1 MELIIKWEGK
11 EHSSREGADLFAFEI
26 KEPED
31 SKHLQIW
38 VSEDVQE
45 AIKDRYGDDFALV
58 QVVLGKARQHL
69 QTAAALDP
77 IVNIQVHDKTNPLG
91 ADLVSAVDLYC
102 HHLIGRDQSAR
113 CQIGSGEFSNNPNGC
128 IPSKNTCWRQIH
140 VKD

>member
-11 EHSSREGADLFAFEI
+11 DHQSREGADLFAFEI
-26 KEPED
+26 KEPEE
-31 SKHLQIW
+31 SKHIQIW

-45 AIKDRYGDDFALV
+45 AIKDRYGDDFALM

-69 QTAAALDP
+69 QTAAALEH
-77 IVNIQVHDKTNPLG
+77 IENVWVRDKTNPLG

-102 HHLIGRDQSAR
+102 HHLIGRDRSAR
-113 CQIGSGEFSNNPNGC
+113 CEVDSGEFSNNPSGC
-128 IPSKNTCWRQIH
+128 VPNKNTCWRQIH